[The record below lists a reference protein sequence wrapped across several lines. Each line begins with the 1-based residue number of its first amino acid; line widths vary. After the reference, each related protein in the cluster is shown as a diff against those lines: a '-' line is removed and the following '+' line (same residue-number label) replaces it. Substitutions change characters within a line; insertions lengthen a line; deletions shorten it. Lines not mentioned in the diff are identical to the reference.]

1 MPSPRPFPLS
11 PADRETLRRIGRGR
25 DRAAVRACA
34 LLALADGASVSAA
47 ARDAGAT
54 RVSARRWAEQWRT
67 GGIAAIVG
75 ADALF
80 DAAFDTLPPA
90 EPPPALLA
98 GAAGRSGRIPR
109 ARLRL
114 ECWFRNAVSL
124 GLLPPG
130 SPLPG
135 RPWFE
140 RRFHIGAAAA
150 SAALRTLSAEG
161 FTAAPD
167 DGRAAVA
174 PPPFQRRFLLV
185 LIGSRLADGSLDGF
199 CRRLVDAAESVAR
212 SRGVRFDT
220 FWEDVARPDDPALSA
235 VVRDVA
241 CQRYAGVFLR
251 MAWSSTPK
259 LGGPG
264 IFSSLPAVPMLTF
277 HIHTKTVVSPLVHE
291 IAPPDSFVSR
301 PDVLCAEA
309 ARRGWR
315 TVLAIDGPHG
325 DRGHREAA
333 KAELLQAAAA
343 HGLRIPSCGYCVVD
357 PNAPDLAADDLARL
371 FALPAARRASAALVP
386 CDNVVP
392 LVAEALRRAFG
403 PARAARF
410 PILAWSEGAAKAPR
424 GSRVVWRSF
433 DLVRALSDFI
443 GWCDALHA
451 GQGEPPVPRLS
462 LR

>member
-1 MPSPRPFPLS
+1 MTR
-11 PADRETLRRIGRGR
+11 TLPIP
-25 DRAAVRACA
+25 DRAALERMAKGRNRAA
-34 LLALADGASVSAA
+34 SRARAVLALADGASVSAA
-47 ARDAGAT
+47 AREAGAT

-67 GGIAAIVG
+67 GGIAAIAG

-80 DAAFDTLPPA
+80 DAAFDALPPA
-90 EPPPALLA
+90 DPPPALLGRA
-98 GAAGRSGRIPR
+98 SGRSGRFPR

-140 RRFHIGAAAA
+140 RRFHIGAASA
-150 SAALRTLSAEG
+150 SAALRCLLAEG
-161 FTAAPD
+161 FATASDA
-167 DGRAAVA
+167 GRATVA

-199 CRRLVDAAESVAR
+199 CQRLVDAAESVAR
-212 SRGVRFDT
+212 SRGVRFDA
-220 FWEDVARPDDPALSA
+220 FWEDVACPDDPALSA
-235 VVRDVA
+235 AVRDVA
-241 CQRYAGVFLR
+241 RQRYAGVFLR
-251 MAWSSTPK
+251 MAWSSSPK

-264 IFSSLPAVPMLTF
+264 IFSSLPSVPMLTF
-277 HIHTKTVVSPLVHE
+277 HIHTKTVVSPLVYE
-291 IAPPDSFVSR
+291 IAPPASFVSR
-301 PDVLCAEA
+301 PDELCAEA

-315 TVLAIDGPHG
+315 NVLVIDGPHG
-325 DRGHREAA
+325 DRRLREAA

-357 PNAPDLAADDLARL
+357 PNSPDLAADELARL
-371 FALPAARRASAALVP
+371 FALPVARRASAALVP

-403 PARAARF
+403 PARAVRF

-424 GSRVVWRSF
+424 GSRVIWRSF
-433 DLVRALSDFI
+433 DLVSALSDFI
-443 GWCDALHA
+443 GWCDAIHA
-451 GQGEPPVPRLS
+451 GQVDPPVPRLC